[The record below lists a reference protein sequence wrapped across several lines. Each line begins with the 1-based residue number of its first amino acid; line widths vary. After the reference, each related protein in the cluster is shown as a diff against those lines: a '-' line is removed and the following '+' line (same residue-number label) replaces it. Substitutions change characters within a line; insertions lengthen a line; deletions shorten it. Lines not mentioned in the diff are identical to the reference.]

1 MVLEGREEETM
12 RAVVM
17 ISKGGIEWGEDS
29 EIVGEDVESVML
41 MWAVGFDALESR
53 SIERS

>member
-17 ISKGGIEWGEDS
+17 ISKGGMGWGEDS

-41 MWAVGFDALESR
+41 MWAVGFDALDS
-53 SIERS
+53 